1 MKLPMLSA
9 DDKHAE
15 IRRLYFKT
23 TRQTIQED
31 LDKALDLLKS
41 MASEEERERCT
52 VYMEGLAQM
61 RRDWSGKQRAGK
73 GPGQRGPG
81 GTGSG
86 LRAPGNKKKR
96 QP

>member
-1 MKLPMLSA
+1 MKLPMLSS

-23 TRQTIQED
+23 TRQTIQAD
-31 LDKALDLLKS
+31 LEKALDLLKS
-41 MASEEERERCT
+41 MSSEEERERAT

-61 RRDWSGKQRAGK
+61 RRDWGGKQRAGK
-73 GPGQRGPG
+73 GSGP
-81 GTGSG
+81 
-86 LRAPGNKKKR
+86 RAEGNKRKR

>member
-1 MKLPMLSA
+1 MKLPMLST

-23 TRQTIQED
+23 TRATIQQD

-41 MASEEERERCT
+41 MATEDERERCT

-61 RRDWSGKQRAGK
+61 RRDWSGNKRRSTKAEGRSQREKRRGK
-73 GPGQRGPG
+73 PR
-81 GTGSG
+81 
-86 LRAPGNKKKR
+86 
-96 QP
+96 

>member
-9 DDKHAE
+9 ADKHAE

-23 TRQTIQED
+23 TKATIQQD
-31 LDKALDLLKS
+31 LEKALDLLKS
-41 MASEEERERCT
+41 MGSEEERERAT

-73 GPGQRGPG
+73 GS
-81 GTGSG
+81 GS
-86 LRAPGNKKKR
+86 RAQGDGKKR
-96 QP
+96 SKH

>member
-1 MKLPMLSA
+1 MKLPMLSS

-23 TRQTIQED
+23 TRQTIQAD
-31 LDKALDLLKS
+31 LEKALDLLKS
-41 MASEEERERCT
+41 MSSEEERERAT

-61 RRDWSGKQRAGK
+61 RRDWGGKQRAGK
-73 GPGQRGPG
+73 GAGQQPQ
-81 GTGSG
+81 
-86 LRAPGNKKKR
+86 GNRKKR

>member
-23 TRQTIQED
+23 TRQTIEED
-31 LDKALDLLKS
+31 LAKALDLLKS
-41 MASEEERERCT
+41 MASEEERERAT

-61 RRDWSGKQRAGK
+61 RRDWSGGK
-73 GPGQRGPG
+73 KK
-81 GTGSG
+81 GSG
-86 LRAPGNKKKR
+86 PKGQGSNKR
-96 QP
+96 RRR